1 VNGTDGNTSGGSLGV
16 HYAFIQFAGFT
27 KGKAVSQFDA
37 PCSSRA
43 SQQETVK
50 TWGFRDAYTHNWDP
64 YWNTAIYGA
73 YALAQFGTLAK
84 TTPEVCR
91 YRHRGRCDRDPRQ
104 AGRGLRAQ
112 GSGLARPAP
121 PRSAQLVSSV

>member
-50 TWGFRDAYTHNWDP
+50 TWGFRGAYTHNWDP

-73 YALAQFGTLAK
+73 YALAQFGTLDDTRIVTAAAVTAIPAK
-84 TTPEVCR
+84 SV
-91 YRHRGRCDRDPRQ
+91 
-104 AGRGLRAQ
+104 AGLRAQ
-112 GSGLARPAP
+112 ESGLAGPAA
-121 PRSAQLVSSV
+121 PRSAKLLGMA